1 MLYFMQYIYAWEV
14 IIEEDLYK
22 GTAKGAEGY
31 AVEVA
36 FSLAKNDN
44 IHIDVHRQDADSS
57 SLKLLRQHY
66 TNELKNSYNALWWL
80 CSS

>member
-22 GTAKGAEGY
+22 GIAKGAEGY

-36 FSLAKNDN
+36 FS
-44 IHIDVHRQDADSS
+44 
-57 SLKLLRQHY
+57 
-66 TNELKNSYNALWWL
+66 
-80 CSS
+80 